1 MKAEVDKYEESRE
14 FPWEIVLSQAVPFI
28 VELFSRRRALK
39 KRIEDLENL
48 IKVQQYQITEL
59 KELIEN
65 KKRD

>member
-1 MKAEVDKYEESRE
+1 MKAQVDKYEDSRE
-14 FPWEIVLSQAVPFI
+14 FPWEIVLSQAIPFI

-39 KRIEDLENL
+39 QRVSDLENI

-59 KELIEN
+59 KELIEG

>member
-28 VELFSRRRALK
+28 VELFSRRRVLK

>member
-14 FPWEIVLSQAVPFI
+14 FPWEIVLSQAIPFI

-39 KRIEDLENL
+39 QRVSDLEN
-48 IKVQQYQITEL
+48 IVKVQQYQITEL
-59 KELIEN
+59 KELIEG